1 MLSLKRCKEIL
12 QQDGTSY
19 TDDEVRHLRTLLYQL
34 GYIDYETFTG
44 RQSEQAR
51 GPLHASV
58 NGRASRE
65 GV

>member
-12 QQDGTSY
+12 QQDGTRY
-19 TDDEVRHLRTLLYQL
+19 TDDEVRHLRALLYQL
-34 GYIDYETFTG
+34 GYIDYETFSK
-44 RQSEQAR
+44 RKEEQAR
-51 GPLHASV
+51 DPLHARL